1 MHLDLEAQIPSY
13 MFGMSSNCK
22 LRGSKLVLIVPIPV
36 LNARYST
43 RSILVNS
50 LLKVP
55 QTRLNRC
62 GHEPGR
68 QGRLRDRKTLT
79 GCRRSSCPDALLMS
93 LVAFRFGRCP
103 FHSGPCLSGWRSRTG
118 RGGEH
123 APPVLLGRLAVS
135 ALLVQIAR
143 PVYRNPFRGR
153 EDLCSPLIIPD
164 VSRW

>member
-1 MHLDLEAQIPSY
+1 
-13 MFGMSSNCK
+13 MSSNCK

-43 RSILVNS
+43 RSILVHVVTS

-62 GHEPGR
+62 GHEPGWS
-68 QGRLRDRKTLT
+68 QAGRGKRERKAEGQEDTHRL
-79 GCRRSSCPDALLMS
+79 SQASCPDALLMS

-153 EDLCSPLIIPD
+153 EDLCSPLI
-164 VSRW
+164 SLM

>member
-13 MFGMSSNCK
+13 TFGMSSNCK

-43 RSILVNS
+43 RSILVHVVTS

-68 QGRLRDRKTLT
+68 EREK
-79 GCRRSSCPDALLMS
+79 
-93 LVAFRFGRCP
+93 
-103 FHSGPCLSGWRSRTG
+103 
-118 RGGEH
+118 GEE
-123 APPVLLGRLAVS
+123 S
-135 ALLVQIAR
+135 
-143 PVYRNPFRGR
+143 
-153 EDLCSPLIIPD
+153 
-164 VSRW
+164 